1 MARCHPFG
9 PLALWQSRWG
19 RCRAW
24 LRVLGLCPHFP
35 GGGGGG
41 GEAGPW
47 GWGLGYSNLRVPGAQ
62 LECHYLQPPGDLGC
76 FKQREGWDR
85 AVWSLRPYIVQ
96 FPPQRAAAGRQGA

>member
-1 MARCHPFG
+1 MPPFWAPGPVAVQVGEVQSLVEGAR
-9 PLALWQSRWG
+9 ALPSFSGG
-19 RCRAW
+19 R
-24 LRVLGLCPHFP
+24 
-35 GGGGGG
+35 GGG